1 MQELYENTVLSK
13 IITVLHYYHSS
24 QSLKMIFS
32 MRILA
37 VQLLAMLFLV
47 DAGPI
52 GKQLGIKCGSP
63 AIKPDTSTDIV
74 GGKDAIPYSW
84 PWHVA
89 LFGEPD
95 DDDDADDKKPNKAPR
110 RKRDNGFLCGGSLIS
125 PQWILSA
132 GHCVDDESDV
142 EIYKIKLGVFNET
155 RDDEPG
161 EQVLGVSEIHV
172 HPEYD
177 AALLKL
183 KTPVTYTD
191 HISPV
196 CLPSAKSEKL
206 PDPGTSIFVT
216 GWGDM
221 FVKSPPED
229 LKLAGNSSDT
239 LRQVAVPL
247 QSNEKCKAAYPEED
261 LGDGQF
267 CAGLDEGGK
276 DSCQGD
282 SGGPAVFQDST
293 NEGRWKQVGVVSWG
307 HGCAAPRKFGVYAKV
322 SDFLDFIQEYVKDL

>member
-1 MQELYENTVLSK
+1 
-13 IITVLHYYHSS
+13 
-24 QSLKMIFS
+24 MIFL
-32 MRILA
+32 RFLT

-47 DAGPI
+47 DASPI
-52 GKQLGIKCGSP
+52 GKEQEVKCGSP

-74 GGKDAIPYSW
+74 GGKNAVPYSW
-84 PWHVA
+84 PWQVA
-89 LFGEPD
+89 LYMGAD
-95 DDDDADDKKPNKAPR
+95 DDGDGKPNKAAR
-110 RKRDNGFLCGGSLIS
+110 RKSDKSFQCGGSLIS
-125 PQWILSA
+125 SQWILSA
-132 GHCVDDESDV
+132 GHCIDDKLGVDEY
-142 EIYKIKLGVFNET
+142 EIKLGVFNET

-161 EQVLGVSEIHV
+161 EQILGVSEIHV
-172 HPEYD
+172 HPKYD
-177 AALLKL
+177 AVLLKL

-216 GWGDM
+216 GWGDTE
-221 FVKSPPED
+221 SND
-229 LKLAGNSSDT
+229 LKLAGDNDDSDL

-247 QSNEKCKAAYPEED
+247 QSNEKCKAVYPGKVTGEGE
-261 LGDGQF
+261 F

-282 SGGPAVFQDST
+282 SGGPAVFQDSA
-293 NEGRWKQVGVVSWG
+293 NEGRWKQIGVVSWG
-307 HGCAAPRKFGVYAKV
+307 EGCGAPGKFGVYSKV